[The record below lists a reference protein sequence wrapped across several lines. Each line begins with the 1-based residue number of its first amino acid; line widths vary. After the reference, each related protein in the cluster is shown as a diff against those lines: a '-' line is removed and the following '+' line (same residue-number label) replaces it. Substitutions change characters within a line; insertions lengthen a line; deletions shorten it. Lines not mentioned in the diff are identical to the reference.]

1 MTTPTPDS
9 LVKRL
14 TMLAPSMS
22 PKLQTDVAVLRAR
35 LDGISQHLGYHF
47 ANEDGNRS
55 QNNRWNRGHRSIRT
69 F

>member
-14 TMLAPSMS
+14 TILVPSMS

-35 LDGISQHLGYHF
+35 LDGISQHL
-47 ANEDGNRS
+47 NVEDTSEQASGCL
-55 QNNRWNRGHRSIRT
+55 T
-69 F
+69 

>member
-1 MTTPTPDS
+1 MK
-9 LVKRL
+9 LLKRL
-14 TMLAPSMS
+14 MTVS
-22 PKLQTDVAVLRAR
+22 
-35 LDGISQHLGYHF
+35 YHF